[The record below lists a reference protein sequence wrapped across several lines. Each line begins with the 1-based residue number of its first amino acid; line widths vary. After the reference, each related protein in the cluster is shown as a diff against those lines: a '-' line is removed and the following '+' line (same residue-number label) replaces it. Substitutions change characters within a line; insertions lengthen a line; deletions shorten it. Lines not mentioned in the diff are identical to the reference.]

1 MPEILK
7 SINVLAVDD
16 EASLRKLYEIF
27 FNRLGH
33 KVVSC
38 EDGLD
43 AVEFYRK
50 SWKDIDVV
58 ILDME
63 MPKMNGKEAYFEMR
77 KINPDARV
85 LLTSG
90 LNMEEETQLLMNSG
104 VKGFIQKPFNAKDLS
119 ERVKN
124 AIN

>member
-1 MPEILK
+1 MADVLEHQR
-7 SINVLAVDD
+7 NVLGGA
-16 EASLRKLYEIF
+16 A
-27 FNRLGH
+27 
-33 KVVSC
+33 

-50 SWKDIDVV
+50 SWQDIDVV

-90 LNMEEETQLLMNSG
+90 LNMEDEIQLLMNSG

-124 AIN
+124 AII